1 IFPLQ
6 ATNENV
12 VHPICNTPVGVVSLP
27 EPPELLSQPT
37 NGPIFQTPTFQPI
50 AGPIHSS
57 PPHSPHQSGPLF
69 SPPIDHSPPIS
80 TPILTPALDEDS
92 TATGSS
98 APTDKDI
105 STSPIVTCRRST

>member
-1 IFPLQ
+1 
-6 ATNENV
+6 
-12 VHPICNTPVGVVSLP
+12 
-27 EPPELLSQPT
+27 
-37 NGPIFQTPTFQPI
+37 PI

-105 STSPIVTCRRST
+105 STSPIVTCRRSTRTHHLPSARLCLSHASAHSIANFFASSLLGYSFSSFQFCFL